1 MRNDDWSEY
10 KATFYDDDNTN
21 KDDDGDNDDHDNDDE
36 NDDDDGDD
44 ENDDDLGNLR
54 LAFVLGEYSKWL
66 LAHKGAQWVKHLNII
81 IMHELG
87 DLDDDLGDLDD
98 DTDDKDLD
106 DDTDDDLP
114 PEDPWCWLD
123 AENRWQP

>member
-1 MRNDDWSEY
+1 MIIIDIRLCFDEHLNLGWNQLLRNDDWSEY

-54 LAFVLGEYSKWL
+54 LAFVLGEDSK
-66 LAHKGAQWVKHLNII
+66 
-81 IMHELG
+81 
-87 DLDDDLGDLDD
+87 
-98 DTDDKDLD
+98 
-106 DDTDDDLP
+106 
-114 PEDPWCWLD
+114 
-123 AENRWQP
+123 